1 MFVEPTTVAARPLRL
16 AALLSL
22 SRPRQWA
29 KNLLVLAAPVASGS
43 LLEPGVARAALLTF
57 IAFVLASA
65 GGYAVNDVID
75 RDADR
80 RHPDKRHRPVASGLV
95 STGAAAWLAGMMWT
109 GAIAIPLA
117 TQLPAVAGLVGV
129 YIGLTTAYSL
139 WLKDHALFDIA
150 AIVAMFVVR
159 PIGGAVGADIPMSR
173 WFLIVTAFGSLY
185 VVATKRF
192 AELSETGRE
201 SRTRTSLSGYQLQTL
216 HEIRLVAATTTV
228 VSYVAWALDRSLLSI
243 GVDPWATLS
252 IAPFVLALFRFS
264 ASAVDRA
271 GEAPEEIILGDR
283 VLQALGAAWLVL
295 FVLAV
300 HA

>member
-1 MFVEPTTVAARPLRL
+1 ML
-16 AALLSL
+16 ALV
-22 SRPRQWA
+22 RPRQWA
-29 KNLLVLAAPVASGS
+29 KNLLVLAAPLAAGS
-43 LLEPGVARAALLTF
+43 ILEPGVARASALTL
-57 IAFVLASA
+57 IAFTLASA
-65 GGYAVNDVID
+65 GGYALNDGID

-80 RHPDKRHRPVASGLV
+80 RHPVKCRRPVAAGLV
-95 STGAAAWLAGMMWT
+95 GTGTAIGFGGLLWVAAIGV
-109 GAIAIPLA
+109 PLA
-117 TQLPAVAGLVGV
+117 TGLPAVAGLVGL
-129 YIGLTTAYSL
+129 YIALTSAYSL

-159 PIGGAVGADIPMSR
+159 PIGGAVGADINMSR

-192 AELSETGRE
+192 AELAASDGATD
-201 SRTRTSLSGYQLQTL
+201 TRASLDGYQLATL

-228 VSYVAWALDRSLLSI
+228 VAYVAWALDRSLLSI
-243 GVDPWATLS
+243 GVDPWATLT

-283 VLQALGAAWLVL
+283 VLQALGASWLVL